1 MADLLR
7 EYKRQQIE
15 WQLKLSAEF
24 PLEYVRREAA
34 FQYDFFFAVWR
45 FLGLSCESG
54 ASFLKPLPVQKST

>member
-34 FQYDFFFAVWR
+34 FQYDFF
-45 FLGLSCESG
+45 LLCGDSL
-54 ASFLKPLPVQKST
+54 ASLAKVERAS